1 MQKWVTW
8 YFLQH
13 SYEQKSCME
22 ENKYRANV
30 KICFFFL
37 VFLSQVLQNYLRIF
51 LLALSFEIAQDI
63 CRRPVN
69 ASFVEIQSWY
79 LYIVFI

>member
-1 MQKWVTW
+1 
-8 YFLQH
+8 
-13 SYEQKSCME
+13 ME

-37 VFLSQVLQNYLRIF
+37 VFLSQELQNYFRIF

-69 ASFVEIQSWY
+69 ASFVEIQNW
-79 LYIVFI
+79 